1 MAIETADDRAALL
14 ADFGV
19 TVTPAVG
26 SSFVAIQDAEFL
38 AVDPNSAVAYEGSN
52 PVLLCRTADV
62 SALVHGSV
70 LSISGASYKV
80 QGIEPDGTG
89 LTLLQLEEQ

>member
-38 AVDPNSAVAYEGSN
+38 AVDPNSTIAYEG
-52 PVLLCRTADV
+52 
-62 SALVHGSV
+62 
-70 LSISGASYKV
+70 
-80 QGIEPDGTG
+80 
-89 LTLLQLEEQ
+89 